1 MKRRGGKGGG
11 EWSKC
16 YWLTEIS
23 SKAFSC
29 SSNPMTDKLNRTRS
43 KIEVHFSSFFTCAG
57 TAGWTPSQCHHQSS
71 SLAVSTVIKKIDR
84 FTKKKKKK
92 KSSLVIPSFKYLQ
105 ATYSPPL
112 ILVNITALHPA
123 ESYRLS
129 LELLFHC
136 LDGVSA
142 LGQQGLIQMFFGFL
156 ISCLNDTNRSK
167 DEDKGKKIM

>member
-71 SLAVSTVIKKIDR
+71 SLAVSTVIKKLIDLQKEEE
-84 FTKKKKKK
+84 KKKLF
-92 KSSLVIPSFKYLQ
+92 SYSQFQVFTSYIFTTSHSCQHHSFASCWIL
-105 ATYSPPL
+105 PPQSW
-112 ILVNITALHPA
+112 AP
-123 ESYRLS
+123 LS
-129 LELLFHC
+129 LPGWC
-136 LDGVSA
+136 LCTRPAGSHTDV
-142 LGQQGLIQMFFGFL
+142 LWFPH
-156 ISCLNDTNRSK
+156 
-167 DEDKGKKIM
+167 